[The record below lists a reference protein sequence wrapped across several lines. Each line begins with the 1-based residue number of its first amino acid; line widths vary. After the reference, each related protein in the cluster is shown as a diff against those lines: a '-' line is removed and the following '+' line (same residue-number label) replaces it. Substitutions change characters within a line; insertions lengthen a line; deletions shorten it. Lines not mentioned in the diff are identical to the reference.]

1 MQLKNQRQ
9 NQTLSLK
16 FRLQLKLENCLQ
28 KVRRKVLELGL
39 VVTDQTYATANK
51 FIRPLFSLPFMP
63 ADAIEPLVYNIQ
75 ALDTHTT
82 PMAPPLRKLIDY
94 IQDNWVHTTK
104 WPTSNWSVY
113 NRSIRTNNDCKG
125 WHRRVNSKVR
135 RHHLPFYQLVE
146 FLHQEATLVTL
157 QAQLVT
163 ENKLKRGQRS
173 RFKSNRGRYL
183 TCGTDTKPKN
193 LM

>member
-1 MQLKNQRQ
+1 
-9 NQTLSLK
+9 
-16 FRLQLKLENCLQ
+16 
-28 KVRRKVLELGL
+28 
-39 VVTDQTYATANK
+39 
-51 FIRPLFSLPFMP
+51 MP
-63 ADAIEPLVYNIQ
+63 ADAIEPLVDNIQ

-113 NRSIRTNNDCKG
+113 NRSIRTNNDCEG

-157 QAQLVT
+157 QAQLVA
-163 ENKLKRGQRS
+163 EDKLKRDQRS
-173 RFKSNRGRYL
+173 RFKKQQGKIFDLWDRYQAKEL
-183 TCGTDTKPKN
+183 DVNN
-193 LM
+193 LFREISKVHRPPTRL